1 MSADVSLRPRTIVLR
16 TAALTF
22 AALAALTATVLLAD
36 AAAQDGV
43 GSWDVARIILIFM
56 TTAWLAWGAALAIVG
71 LPGHRRAKSS
81 ASIKGPTPRTVALF
95 PIHNENP
102 TVTFARIAAMD
113 RSIRD
118 AGLEIDIAVL
128 SDTQDETTA
137 RQERVAFARLVE
149 ELAGGDRIFYRRRR
163 DNRGRKAGN
172 IEDFIRHSGGAYEF
186 AIILDADS
194 LMEGETLRVLIAR
207 MQNDPQLGL
216 LQTLPRIIDAQSFF
230 GRAMQFSARFHGPVF
245 TRGLA
250 RLQGTSGP
258 FWGHNAIVR
267 VEAFAASCALPELSG
282 QPPFGG
288 HILSHDYVEAALL
301 ARAGWKVQVDET
313 IGGSYEGGPENI
325 ISYAKRD
332 RRWCQGNLQHIRLLF
347 APGLTAWSRFVFLQG
362 IFAYIVSVLW
372 ATFLVASVIATMM
385 ATEPDYFPHPHQ
397 LFPVFPND
405 RTKQITALV
414 VGIGG
419 LLIVPK
425 LAILFKAIFSGRA
438 SDFGGAGQSSRSVVS
453 EILLTS
459 LLAPLMLMYQTR
471 AVLQV
476 FARRDG
482 GWPASSRQEGPIPL
496 VTAMRDG
503 AWIVVAG
510 AISLLVVALLAPRL
524 SLWLLPVCIPMLCAP
539 LLISWT
545 SRPHSP
551 SLFVVPEERQEPPV
565 VKAFR
570 SQLSRWTSPNVPSS
584 TSGQN
589 RIGADVTA

>member
-1 MSADVSLRPRTIVLR
+1 MSPKIALSPGTIALRI
-16 TAALTF
+16 AALTF

-36 AAAQDGV
+36 AAAQDGLDL
-43 GSWDVARIILIFM
+43 WDVARVILIFV
-56 TTAWLAWGAALAIVG
+56 TTAWLAWGAALALVG
-71 LPGHRRAKSS
+71 LPAHRN
-81 ASIKGPTPRTVALF
+81 IKVGDVITGPTPKTVALF
-95 PIHNENP
+95 PTHNEDP
-102 TVTFARIAAMD
+102 IATFARIAAMD
-113 RSIRD
+113 RSIQA
-118 AGLEIDIAVL
+118 AGLDVDIAVL
-128 SDTQDETTA
+128 SDTQDDLAAE
-137 RQERVAFARLVE
+137 QEHIAFARLLE
-149 ELAGGDRIFYRRRR
+149 KTDSAGRIFYRRRK
-163 DNRGRKAGN
+163 DNHGRKAGN
-172 IEDFIRHSGGAYEF
+172 IEDFIRQSGGAYEF
-186 AIILDADS
+186 AVILDADS
-194 LMEGETLRVLIAR
+194 LMEGEALRVLIAR
-207 MQNDPQLGL
+207 MQDDPQLGL
-216 LQTLPRIIDAQSFF
+216 LQTLPKIIGAHSFF
-230 GRAMQFSARFHGPVF
+230 GRSMQFSSGFHSPVF

-250 RLQGTSGP
+250 RLQGVTGP

-267 VEAFAASCALPELSG
+267 VRAFAASCALPELSG

-372 ATFLVASVIATMM
+372 ATFLIASVLSTMM
-385 ATEPDYFPHPHQ
+385 AAEPDYFPQPHQ
-397 LFPVFPND
+397 LFPVFPSD
-405 RTKQITALV
+405 RTKQITALA

-425 LAILFKAIFSGRA
+425 FAILLGAIFSDRTAG
-438 SDFGGAGQSSRSVVS
+438 FGGALRSALSVVS

-482 GWPASSRQEGPIPL
+482 GWPASSREEGSISL
-496 VTAMRDG
+496 MTAMRDG
-503 AWIVVAG
+503 AWIVFTG
-510 AISLLVVALLAPRL
+510 AVSLLIVALLAPKL
-524 SLWLLPVCIPMLCAP
+524 SLWLLPVCVPMLCAP

-545 SRPHSP
+545 SRPLAHTF
-551 SLFVVPEERQEPPV
+551 FVVPEERREPPV
-565 VKAFR
+565 VNAFR
-570 SQLSRWTSPNVPSS
+570 SQLMRWSASVPSRKPEKNEA
-584 TSGQN
+584 GV
-589 RIGADVTA
+589 DVTA